1 MKTLISLALTFS
13 ALLNAQTVNLAI
25 SRDITDGGLGTT
37 CSGSRDTNPEVHH
50 TVGNAGHRSFAPVDT
65 GNNIA
70 AWREVSYV
78 GRISY
83 RDGRSVMFERVG
95 EQATKNIADA
105 LPGVEKTITDAFT
118 AVQVLVGQTLVPIIA
133 DVITQALAQVDRL
146 DGATV
151 SIEPDRKLTATV
163 TVNVS
168 VDVPTFTA
176 RVNMPLKP

>member
-1 MKTLISLALTFS
+1 
-13 ALLNAQTVNLAI
+13 
-25 SRDITDGGLGTT
+25 
-37 CSGSRDTNPEVHH
+37 
-50 TVGNAGHRSFAPVDT
+50 
-65 GNNIA
+65 
-70 AWREVSYV
+70 
-78 GRISY
+78 
-83 RDGRSVMFERVG
+83 MFERVG